1 VAIAWTGGDHAVM
14 EAAEYSRLFELESR
28 HFWYAGLHALLRG
41 ALARAG
47 GSRVLDAGCGTGG
60 LLASLPGATGVDRSP
75 LALSF
80 CERRGLR
87 RIACADVARLPFADG
102 AFDAVVSADVLYH
115 RAVADDGA
123 ALAELGRVT
132 RPGGAVILNLPAHRA
147 LRGAHDEF
155 VHGARRYA
163 RADVARLAARAGLSV
178 ERLTS
183 WNCALLP
190 AAWLAR
196 RLSRGSLPRSDV
208 ALPPAPLNA
217 ALSAWLRAEA
227 ALALRTGLPW
237 GLSVFAVLRRP
248 APAGC

>member
-1 VAIAWTGGDHAVM
+1 MRAM
-14 EAAEYSRLFELESR
+14 EAAEYARLYELEAR
-28 HFWYAGLHALLRG
+28 HFWYVGLHALLRG

-47 GSRVLDAGCGTGG
+47 AARVLDAGCGTGG
-60 LLASLPGATGVDRSP
+60 LLALLPGAAGVDRSP

-80 CERRGLR
+80 CDRRGLR
-87 RIACADVARLPFADG
+87 RVACADVARLPFGDG
-102 AFDAVVSADVLYH
+102 HFDAVVCADVLYH
-115 RAVADDGA
+115 RAVADDAA
-123 ALAELGRVT
+123 ALAELARVV
-132 RPGGAVILNLPAHRA
+132 RPGGAIVLNLPAHRA
-147 LRGAHDEF
+147 LRGAHDDF
-155 VHGARRYA
+155 VHGARRYD
-163 RADVARLAARAGLSV
+163 RADVARLAQRAGLQV

-196 RLSRGSLPRSDV
+196 RLSRGGPARSDV

-217 ALSAWLRAEA
+217 ALGAWLRTEA

-248 APAGC
+248 PPAPAGW

>member
-1 VAIAWTGGDHAVM
+1 M
-14 EAAEYSRLFELESR
+14 EALEYARLFELESR
-28 HFWYAGLHALLRG
+28 HFWYVGLHALLRG

-47 GSRVLDAGCGTGG
+47 GTRVLDAGCGTGG
-60 LLASLPGATGVDRSP
+60 LLAALPGATGVDNSP

-80 CERRGLR
+80 CGRRDLVR
-87 RIACADVARLPFADG
+87 LLCADVSRLPFRDG

-115 RAVADDGA
+115 RAVADDAA
-123 ALAELGRVT
+123 ALAELGRVV

-147 LRGAHDEF
+147 LRGAHDDF

-163 RADVARLAARAGLSV
+163 RGDVARLAARAGLRV

-190 AAWLAR
+190 AAFLAR
-196 RLSRGSLPRSDV
+196 RLSRGGPARSDV
-208 ALPPAPLNA
+208 SLPPAPLNA
-217 ALSAWLRAEA
+217 ALAAWLRAES

-248 APAGC
+248 APAG